1 MITLFYTESEIY
13 DFLRNRRSYT
23 IKGPAVKL
31 S

>member
-1 MITLFYTESEIY
+1 MITLFCTESEIY
-13 DFLRNRRSYT
+13 DFLRNRSSYT